1 MHRFCHVVAAMLA
14 GLLFAPQSSWACAV
28 CYGEPDAPMSR
39 GLTWAVVVLAGMV
52 VTVLAGVTGFF
63 VHVSRRARA
72 QAQNDIL
79 AVNYG
84 KNS

>member
-1 MHRFCHVVAAMLA
+1 MHRLRLILIAVCA
-14 GLLFAPQSSWACAV
+14 GLVIAPSSGWACSV

-52 VTVLAGVTGFF
+52 GMVLVGVTGFF
-63 VHVSRRARA
+63 VHVSRRAKA

>member
-1 MHRFCHVVAAMLA
+1 MNRLRQILIVGLAALLLA
-14 GLLFAPQSSWACAV
+14 PSSGWACAV

-52 VTVLAGVTGFF
+52 GMVLVGVTGFF
-63 VHVSRRARA
+63 VHVSRRAKA

>member
-1 MHRFCHVVAAMLA
+1 MNRLRHLIIA
-14 GLLFAPQSSWACAV
+14 GLAALSFAPQSGLACAV
-28 CYGEPDAPMSR
+28 CYGESDAPMSR

-52 VTVLAGVTGFF
+52 AMVLAGVTGFF
-63 VHVSRRARA
+63 VHANRRAKA
-72 QAQNDIL
+72 QAQNKIL

>member
-1 MHRFCHVVAAMLA
+1 MSRRFQFILLALA
-14 GLLFAPQSSWACAV
+14 GLLTTPLSGWACSV

-52 VTVLAGVTGFF
+52 GMVLVGVTGFF
-63 VHVSRRARA
+63 VHVSRRAKS
-72 QAQNDIL
+72 QARNEIL